1 MRAQPHLGR
10 VAALPLGLAG
20 TSRGLLTLR
29 VGDADKDSGLLSPHP
44 DGGGVEVGE
53 DVGRVDQEVSE
64 AGDGRAGQ
72 DGMFLRQTAQ
82 AVQADQAERQLGLD
96 ELENIS
102 VKIEMKIFCKYS
114 LVTLD
119 VLLREN
125 MICSVNL

>member
-1 MRAQPHLGR
+1 MRVQPHLGR

-64 AGDGRAGQ
+64 AGDGGASQ

-96 ELENIS
+96 ELENI
-102 VKIEMKIFCKYS
+102 
-114 LVTLD
+114 
-119 VLLREN
+119 
-125 MICSVNL
+125 